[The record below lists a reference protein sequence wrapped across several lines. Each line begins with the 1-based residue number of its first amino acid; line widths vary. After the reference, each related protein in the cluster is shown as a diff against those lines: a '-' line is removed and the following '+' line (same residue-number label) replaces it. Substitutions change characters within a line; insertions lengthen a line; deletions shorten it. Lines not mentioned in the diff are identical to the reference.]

1 MSVSL
6 LTFFTFAPK
15 ALVSIFIGNFIDKH
29 SKKNII
35 VITDT
40 VSAYCSLAVCLLLYT
55 NSLSIYHI
63 YIINIVLGFMEA
75 IQSPASSVAIGI
87 IVPKDKYEQIS
98 GLMSVS
104 ENLNTVL
111 YPMLAAALMG
121 FSGIEAVLAFDI
133 GAYILAILIMIFFI
147 KIPEVQVEEEEEKI
161 FSGFKEG
168 IAYLKINKGIF
179 YIIIGM
185 TLLNFLSRLS
195 YENILSPMILARS
208 NNSEFI
214 LGVVTSLIGFGGIVG
229 GLLVSTVKLPQNKV
243 KMLFYSAAFSF
254 LFGDLLMAFGQNIYI
269 WSIAA
274 IAASLP
280 IPFTF
285 AAQTVLIY
293 NNVKTEIQGRV
304 FAVRNALKFTAIPM
318 GILLGGAIS
327 EYIFEPFIH
336 GGSKLAAFFT
346 YFSGR
351 YRWERYGPYVYL
363 YGYYWVNELFTT
375 I

>member
-1 MSVSL
+1 
-6 LTFFTFAPK
+6 
-15 ALVSIFIGNFIDKH
+15 
-29 SKKNII
+29 
-35 VITDT
+35 
-40 VSAYCSLAVCLLLYT
+40 
-55 NSLSIYHI
+55 
-63 YIINIVLGFMEA
+63 
-75 IQSPASSVAIGI
+75 
-87 IVPKDKYEQIS
+87 
-98 GLMSVS
+98 
-104 ENLNTVL
+104 
-111 YPMLAAALMG
+111 MG

-336 GGSKLAAFFT
+336 GGSKFAAFLLT
-346 YFSGR
+346 LVGDTGGSGMALMFICT
-351 YRWERYGPYVYL
+351 GIIGSMSCL
-363 YGYYWVNELFTT
+363 LLSKNKHIIKLNEL
-375 I
+375 